1 MTVKKLA
8 IISLSRGLL
17 GEPFIK
23 HAEELG
29 FKRLHSYG
37 IEVVTPVKELIFFK
51 VIPKPV
57 HRICWMLSPIRL
69 LI

>member
-29 FKRLHSYG
+29 FKRLRSYG
-37 IEVVTPVKELIFFK
+37 IEVVTTTNACK
-51 VIPKPV
+51 VILKPV
-57 HRICWMLSPIRL
+57 RRIYWMLSPIRL
-69 LI
+69 SI